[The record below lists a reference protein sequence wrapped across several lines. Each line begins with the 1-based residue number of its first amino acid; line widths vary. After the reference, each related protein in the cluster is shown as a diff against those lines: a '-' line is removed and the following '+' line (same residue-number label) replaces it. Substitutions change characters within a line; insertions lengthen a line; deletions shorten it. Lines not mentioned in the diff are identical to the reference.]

1 LMEKLGVDSARR
13 KAGIEEGET
22 VFIGEYELEWQD

>member
-1 LMEKLGVDSARR
+1 LGIENALR
-13 KAGIEEGET
+13 KAGVKAGDT